1 MKLISHDELEPTWTP
16 LVEALAAMIT
26 LSSEYVVLQVY
37 TQHDDDCGPYIQTLQ
52 EEDGALHLEAASNQ
66 FLSPKIGPDAI
77 NSLRELGWD
86 DPDDG
91 DGIPNF
97 KIFLRPEEAS
107 PGVVAR
113 FLVATLR
120 DAYLVTPNDSF
131 EFAPPELFVEIVA
144 GEFGTTLPMR
154 FTTFDIENWKK
165 NNSRLSDDQ

>member
-1 MKLISHDELEPTWTP
+1 MKLISHDELEPAWTP

-37 TQHDDDCGPYIQTLQ
+37 TQQDADCGPYIQTLQ
-52 EEDGALHLEAASNQ
+52 EDGALHLEAASNQ

-86 DPDDG
+86 DPDDD

-97 KIFLRPEEAS
+97 KIFLRSEEAS

-113 FLVATLR
+113 FLVVTLR
-120 DAYLVTPNDSF
+120 DAYLVTPNDSY
-131 EFAPPELFVEIVA
+131 EFAPPELFVQIVA
-144 GEFGTTLPMR
+144 GEFGAPLPMR

-165 NNSRLSDDQ
+165 NKSRFSEDQ